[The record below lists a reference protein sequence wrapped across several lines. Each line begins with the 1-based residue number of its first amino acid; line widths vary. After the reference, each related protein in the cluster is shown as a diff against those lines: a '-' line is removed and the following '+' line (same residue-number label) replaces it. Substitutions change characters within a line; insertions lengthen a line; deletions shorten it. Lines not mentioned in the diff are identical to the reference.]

1 MDTARHTIGN
11 TDALIIVDVQN
22 DFCPGGAIPVPNGDE
37 VVPRI
42 NQLMSLFDHIALS
55 QDWHPVRHLSF
66 ASSHDGRNPLDIVE
80 MDYGEQILWP
90 DHAVAGTPGAEFHS
104 DLATDNA
111 HAVIRK
117 GYRKKID
124 SYSTFFENDRTTP
137 TGLSGF
143 LDRCGV
149 KRLFLTGLAIEYCVG
164 FSALDAVTEG
174 FEAFLVQDAV
184 GSFNNDDHEPMRRRL
199 ENAGVRTIQSS
210 DLQSGR

>member
-1 MDTARHTIGN
+1 MNSVSQSISG

-22 DFCPGGAIPVPNGDE
+22 DFCPGGAIPVPNGNE
-37 VVPRI
+37 VVPKI
-42 NQLMSLFDHIALS
+42 NQLMNLFDHIALS
-55 QDWHPVRHLSF
+55 QDWHPDGHLSF
-66 ASSHDGRNPLDIVE
+66 ASSHEGRNPLDVVQ

-90 DHAVAGTPGAEFHS
+90 DHAVAGTTGAEFHPE
-104 DLATDNA
+104 LATDKA

-174 FEAFLVQDAV
+174 FEAYLVQDAV
-184 GSFNNDDHEPMRRRL
+184 GSFKNEDSEPMRKRL
-199 ENAGVRTIQSS
+199 EKAGVKTIQSS
-210 DLQSGR
+210 DLQSDR

>member
-1 MDTARHTIGN
+1 MASLSQSLSG

-37 VVPRI
+37 VVPKI
-42 NQLMSLFDHIALS
+42 NELMNLFDHIALS
-55 QDWHPVRHLSF
+55 QDWHPDGHLSF
-66 ASSHDGRNPLDIVE
+66 ASSHEGRNPLDVVQ
-80 MDYGEQILWP
+80 MSYGEQILWP
-90 DHAVAGTPGAEFHS
+90 DHAVVGTKGAEFHPE
-104 DLATDNA
+104 LATDKA

-117 GYRKKID
+117 GYRKEID

-174 FEAFLVQDAV
+174 FEAYLVQDAV
-184 GSFNNDDHEPMRRRL
+184 GSFRNEDSEPMRNRL
-199 ENAGVRTIQSS
+199 ANAGVRTIQSS
-210 DLQSGR
+210 ELQSDG

>member
-1 MDTARHTIGN
+1 MVSIRQSISG
-11 TDALIIVDVQN
+11 TDALIIIDVQN
-22 DFCPGGAIPVPNGDE
+22 DFCPGGAINVPNGDK
-37 VVPRI
+37 VVPKI
-42 NQLMSLFDHIALS
+42 NRLMVLFDHIALS
-55 QDWHPVRHLSF
+55 QDWHPDGHLSF
-66 ASSHDGRNPLDIVE
+66 ASSHEGRNPLDIVQ

-90 DHAVAGTPGAEFHS
+90 DHAVIGTKGAEFHPA
-104 DLATDNA
+104 LATDKA

-143 LDRCGV
+143 LERCGV
-149 KRLFLTGLAIEYCVG
+149 NRLFLTGLAIEYCVG

-184 GSFNNDDHEPMRRRL
+184 GSFNNDDYESMCNRL

-210 DLQSGR
+210 DLLSTG